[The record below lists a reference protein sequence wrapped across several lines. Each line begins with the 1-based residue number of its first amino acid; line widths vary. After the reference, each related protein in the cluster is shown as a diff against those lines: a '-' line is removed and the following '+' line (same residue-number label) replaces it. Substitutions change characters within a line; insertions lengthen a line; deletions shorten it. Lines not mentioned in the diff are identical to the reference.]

1 MYVSVSYSLI
11 LPLET
16 DWETTLLGHKV
27 KLEWRLKVFS
37 STSNLWFWISPHQ
50 GTLTYSWIL
59 KFAKYMLS
67 IVNEVYPLI
76 FCYVCLVC
84 DTNMYFSNNWYQ
96 SGLQFRICI
105 TCFMSFG
112 IKDGNFMIL
121 QDSTL
126 NFLHGFWNYYFNVMM
141 MFKFDIKYV
150 KLNLKA
156 IVSMVFSF
164 DLKLNLLCS
173 YDSSLFMK
181 NRWKLLGENSGNSVL
196 WVSTDREF
204 SSIDRMFLSDWSN
217 RNRESIQSTREFMM
231 NLLKFWLI
239 KNSFWLI
246 EFAFSID
253 QTRIEN
259 RSSHPD
265 CLLNFSSWFRSI
277 ESCEFWIFT
286 NCFHI

>member
-1 MYVSVSYSLI
+1 
-11 LPLET
+11 
-16 DWETTLLGHKV
+16 
-27 KLEWRLKVFS
+27 
-37 STSNLWFWISPHQ
+37 
-50 GTLTYSWIL
+50 
-59 KFAKYMLS
+59 
-67 IVNEVYPLI
+67 
-76 FCYVCLVC
+76 
-84 DTNMYFSNNWYQ
+84 
-96 SGLQFRICI
+96 
-105 TCFMSFG
+105 
-112 IKDGNFMIL
+112 
-121 QDSTL
+121 
-126 NFLHGFWNYYFNVMM
+126 MM

-246 EFAFSID
+246 KFAFSID